1 VAILSGVTPTTKE
14 TRTVVVQMFG
24 TEKIATIT
32 PTAKPTIK
40 TTTTTVKPTTTTLL
54 KTTTTSLATTTT
66 EEIVINQTPLL
77 NATIKAD
84 GEVTVIKE
92 ETMTALK
99 NLTPILNKQLSDTKN
114 SLALNT
120 EVIGEMINPKL
131 TKAINNGLGLGLL
144 FLGIFGIIS
153 INAQDDISN
162 MFKKRLLAKNALIL
176 VIGLGF
182 ILNNLTALIFKIK
195 VPTI

>member
-1 VAILSGVTPTTKE
+1 MAILSGVTPTTKE